1 MLPEEL
7 FVGCPHPQE
16 SRGRDAPFSG
26 EEMKLLEFSVE
37 NVGHLVFRQ
46 KKGKRDGCGT
56 VDEHGLGVS

>member
-16 SRGRDAPFSG
+16 SRGGDAPFSG
-26 EEMKLLEFSVE
+26 EMKLLEFSVE

-46 KKGKRDGCGT
+46 TKGKRDGYGT